1 MVKKNSFKNR
11 FQTLINRPFST
22 LASNLQNNSGLIEM
36 IDTQIVKLKNKIM
49 KKLFLGLALTAG
61 VLAFAQET
69 ETKTETNTVTTSPLK
84 KDVQPVRFGIKA
96 GGNSSYFSQQKFG
109 INSQQLGFH
118 AGAFV
123 NIPISRQFS
132 FQPEVLYN
140 QMGAKDVISSTETD
154 NGVTNVKTRVEDRVK
169 MNYISVPLMVQMRPV
184 DNFYIEAGPEFSYFI
199 NGKNKGESTVAS
211 TTGGVTTTTTS
222 SHSTDI
228 DKDQIN
234 RFNFGL
240 GLGLGYDITPNI
252 GINARYVNSLTKIDK
267 SRPAAENNNRVFQ
280 LGLNY
285 KF

>member
-1 MVKKNSFKNR
+1 
-11 FQTLINRPFST
+11 
-22 LASNLQNNSGLIEM
+22 
-36 IDTQIVKLKNKIM
+36 M

-61 VLAFAQET
+61 TLAFAQET
-69 ETKTETNTVTTSPLK
+69 ETKTETKTVNASPLK

-96 GGNSSYFSQQKFG
+96 GGNSAYFSEQKFG
-109 INSQQLGFH
+109 INSQQIGFH

-123 NIPISRQFS
+123 NIPLSKQFS
-132 FQPEVLYN
+132 IQPEVLYN
-140 QMGAKDVISSTETD
+140 QMGAKDVLSSTETD
-154 NGVTNVKTRVEDRVK
+154 NGITNVKTKVEGRAK
-169 MNYISVPLMVQMRPV
+169 MNYISVPLMVQMRPI
-184 DNFYIEAGPEFSYFI
+184 DKFYIEAGPEFSYFI
-199 NGKNKGESTVAS
+199 NGKTKGETSIAS

-222 SHSTDI
+222 SNTEDI
-228 DKDQIN
+228 NKDDIN

-252 GINARYVNSLTKIDK
+252 GISARYVNSLTKIEK

>member
-1 MVKKNSFKNR
+1 
-11 FQTLINRPFST
+11 
-22 LASNLQNNSGLIEM
+22 
-36 IDTQIVKLKNKIM
+36 M

-61 VLAFAQET
+61 TLAFAQET
-69 ETKTETNTVTTSPLK
+69 ETKTETKTVNASPLK

-96 GGNSSYFSQQKFG
+96 GGNSAYFSEQKFG
-109 INSQQLGFH
+109 INTQQLGFH

-123 NIPISRQFS
+123 NIPLSKHFS
-132 FQPEVLYN
+132 LQPEVLYN

-154 NGVTNVKTRVEDRVK
+154 NGVTNVKTKEEGRVK
-169 MNYISVPLMVQMRPV
+169 MNYISVPLMLQMRPTEK
-184 DNFYIEAGPEFSYFI
+184 FYVEAGPEFSYFI
-199 NGKNKGESTVAS
+199 NGKTKGERSVAS

-222 SHSTDI
+222 SNTEDI

-234 RFNFGL
+234 KFNFGL
-240 GLGLGYDITPNI
+240 GLGLGYDITSNI
-252 GINARYVNSLTKIDK
+252 GISARYVNSLTKIDK